1 MLIFDQIR
9 RGDRSL
15 QTLAVVFLAGMLT
28 LLGGLWYVQV
38 VSAKKYRAS
47 LEVQAFRTVRV
58 PAMRGK
64 IMDRHG
70 EVLVENQPSY
80 NVALYLEEL
89 SRRFRTQFLALRKEF
104 LRQHPERSRA
114 TPEESA
120 ALERHARFLVVNEIT
135 RQVGTAL
142 QLPLEL
148 DERRFNHH
156 FGNMR
161 ALPLLLLTNL
171 GPQQIAFFVERA
183 ANLPGVDLEIQPV
196 RVYTRGPLAAHLIGH
211 LKRFEGDTEDP
222 DEPNFTYRLPD
233 LKGEFGV
240 EAAFDSELRG
250 KPGVKSILVNNLN
263 YRQSETVWTP
273 ADPGENVVLTLDAEI
288 QRSADAAMR
297 AGFQGTN
304 TRGAV
309 IVMDADAGDIL
320 AMSSAPSFDPN
331 AFIDGITDDEWQRL
345 NAPALR
351 PMFNRATFG
360 VYAPGSIFKI
370 VVGLAALEHG
380 LDPAATYKV
389 QADPAKAGHGCIFIG
404 RRKIEDTAPPGEY
417 DFRQAFLKSSNAYFI
432 HQGMAVGLDAIVAIG
447 ARLHLGERFGL
458 PFRQEASG
466 SLPTPAW
473 IREQRT
479 GWSAG
484 DTANLCI
491 GQGDIAVTPLQMA
504 VMTASIVN
512 GGKVLWPRFV
522 ERIEPQDPLT
532 DEQPRQFPKAQIRD
546 QLGVNPKNLQIIREG
561 MYADTEDSGATAFAA
576 FHERDKRTPILDFR
590 VGGKTGTAQV
600 TQGKRVID
608 HITWFTSF
616 GECRGRT
623 YVVVVMIESAGSGG
637 GSCAPVAAEVYRTI
651 RKRALNPPPLR
662 SPGTSLAGI

>member
-1 MLIFDQIR
+1 MLVFDQIR

-15 QTLAVVFLAGMLT
+15 QTLALVFLAGMLT

-64 IMDRHG
+64 ILDRHG
-70 EVLVENQPSY
+70 AVLVENQPSY

-89 SRRFRTQFLALRKEF
+89 SRRFRVQFLALRKEF
-104 LRQHPERSRA
+104 LRQNPGRNRLA
-114 TPEESA
+114 PGESG

-148 DERRFNHH
+148 DERRFNFH

-161 ALPLLLLTNL
+161 ALPLMLLTNL
-171 GPQQIAFFVERA
+171 GPQQIALFVERA

-196 RVYTRGPLAAHLIGH
+196 RVYTQGPLASHLIGH

-288 QRSADAAMR
+288 QRTADAAMR
-297 AGFQGTN
+297 SGFQGTN

-309 IVMDADAGDIL
+309 IVMDAHAGDIL
-320 AMSSAPSFDPN
+320 AMTSSPAFDPN
-331 AFIDGITDDEWQRL
+331 AFIDGITDEEWQRL
-345 NAPALR
+345 NVPALR
-351 PMFNRATFG
+351 PMFNRATYG

-380 LDPAATYKV
+380 LDPSASYRV
-389 QADPAKAGHGCIFIG
+389 QADPSKPGHGCIYVG

-417 DFRQAFLKSSNAYFI
+417 DFRRAFLKSSNAYFI
-432 HQGMAVGLDAIVAIG
+432 HQGLAVGLDRIVAMG
-447 ARLHLGERFGL
+447 AKLHLGERFGL
-458 PFRQEASG
+458 PFRQESSG
-466 SLPTPAW
+466 TLPTAAW
-473 IREQRT
+473 IREERT
-479 GWSAG
+479 GWSPG

-504 VMTASIVN
+504 VMTAAIVN

-522 ERIEPQDPLT
+522 ERIEPQDPLSAAS
-532 DEQPRQFPKAQIRD
+532 RRHFPSGQVRD
-546 QLGVNPKNLQIIREG
+546 QLPVSPRNLQIIREG
-561 MYADTEDSGATAFAA
+561 MFADTEDAEATAFAA
-576 FHERDKRTPILDFR
+576 FHERDKRTPVLDFR

-600 TQGKRVID
+600 TQGKRVVD

-637 GSCAPVAAEVYRTI
+637 GSCAPVAADVYRTI
-651 RKRALNPPPLR
+651 RKRALNPPVPR
-662 SPGTSLAGI
+662 HPGPALAGA